1 MNRAI
6 STLPR
11 VDKLWYKYLIVEE
24 SLNNV
29 EIVRSLYTKW
39 CSLEPGVNAW
49 NSFVDFEIRQKNWNG
64 VRDLLKIRHGSPAN
78 ADVAK
83 VGEV

>member
-49 NSFVDFEIRQKNWNG
+49 NSFVDFEIRQKTG
-64 VRDLLKIRHGSPAN
+64 TV
-78 ADVAK
+78 
-83 VGEV
+83 